1 MEENTKKRNGKL
13 RNIRLNKEKL
23 KEKKI
28 YKENIENEKAK
39 GLENKKS
46 KLNESQKMVYFF
58 FIYSFIG
65 WLLETIFCFV
75 TLGYVTKRGFLYGPL
90 CPIYGFGAVI
100 LIMCLRSV
108 KTNTVGKFCIS
119 FIAFTAFEYVVAVVL
134 EEIFGLRWWD
144 YSDIPL
150 NFQGRICLGFSIVWG
165 LLGLIFVDKVHPA
178 IKSKFEKLTSNI
190 TKKRQ
195 ILVLNIL
202 IATIMIDF
210 ILSIA
215 KYINI

>member
-90 CPIYGFGAVI
+90 CPIYGFGMLI
-100 LIMCLRSV
+100 LTIGLSKYKGHNIKLFFV
-108 KTNTVGKFCIS
+108 ASIILTY
-119 FIAFTAFEYVVAVVL
+119 FEYIAGFVLDVV
-134 EEIFGLRWWD
+134 FGLTWWD
-144 YSDIPL
+144 YSNDFL
-150 NFQGRICLGFSIVWG
+150 N
-165 LLGLIFVDKVHPA
+165 IF
-178 IKSKFEKLTSNI
+178 IKSFAEPK
-190 TKKRQ
+190 
-195 ILVLNIL
+195 
-202 IATIMIDF
+202 
-210 ILSIA
+210 
-215 KYINI
+215 